1 LLQCCLRRQQ
11 KEPNRADIEGAQSS
25 ENLDGMRAGQAGSQA
40 IDSADAQNYGKAQA
54 AREGIRLSDC
64 PETGM
69 WEVWI

>member
-1 LLQCCLRRQQ
+1 
-11 KEPNRADIEGAQSS
+11 
-25 ENLDGMRAGQAGSQA
+25 MRAGQAVSQV

-69 WEVWI
+69 WDINAQRPS